1 MQFSLVTMGG
11 VAPLQ
16 FIRTRTRSVTTRT
29 QANLPASTELTLG
42 QEALGKTRDSP
53 DWASY
58 RFPEHNTM
66 HETLENEAN
75 CTYTFLGWGFLTPS
89 LIPDLELKN
98 PVSVPKVIEL
108 CLPRAPDLKIF
119 S

>member
-11 VAPLQ
+11 AAPLQ

-53 DWASY
+53 EWALY
-58 RFPEHNTM
+58 RFPEHNTR
-66 HETLENEAN
+66 HETLENGAD
-75 CTYTFLGWGFLTPS
+75 CTKSFGLQPHTSYW
-89 LIPDLELKN
+89 ELYL
-98 PVSVPKVIEL
+98 PKVS
-108 CLPRAPDLKIF
+108 DLKII